1 MSLRYCFDID
11 GTICSTDCHYEDA
24 KPYKDVI
31 KKINSLY
38 NSGNSIILYTSRGS
52 GSGTD
57 WSEFTKKQVDDWGV
71 KYHEL
76 LLGKPQYDI
85 FVDDRAINNK
95 DWYKKVGVTNEI
107 KE

>member
-1 MSLRYCFDID
+1 MRYCFDID
-11 GTICSTDCHYEDA
+11 GTICSTDCHYKDA
-24 KPYKDVI
+24 KPYKNVI

-38 NSGNSIILYTSRGS
+38 NLGNSVILYTSRGS

-57 WSEFTKKQVDDWGV
+57 WSEFTKKQVDGWGV

-76 LLGKPQYDI
+76 LLGKPMYDI

-95 DWYKKVGVTNEI
+95 EWYKQNNIKVLDE
-107 KE
+107 E

>member
-1 MSLRYCFDID
+1 
-11 GTICSTDCHYEDA
+11 
-24 KPYKDVI
+24 
-31 KKINSLY
+31 LY

-57 WSEFTKKQVDDWGV
+57 WSDFTKKQVDNWGV

-76 LLGKPQYDI
+76 LLGKPMYDI

-95 DWYKKVGVTNEI
+95 EWYKQNKIKVSE
-107 KE
+107 

>member
-1 MSLRYCFDID
+1 MRYCFDID
-11 GTICSTDCHYEDA
+11 GTICTTDCHYKDA
-24 KPYKDVI
+24 KPYKEVI

-38 NSGNSIILYTSRGS
+38 NSGEYIILYTSRGS
-52 GSGTD
+52 GSGID
-57 WSEFTKKQVDDWGV
+57 WKEFTQKQVDGWGV

-95 DWYKKVGVTNEI
+95 DWYKKNNIE
-107 KE
+107 ELLDD